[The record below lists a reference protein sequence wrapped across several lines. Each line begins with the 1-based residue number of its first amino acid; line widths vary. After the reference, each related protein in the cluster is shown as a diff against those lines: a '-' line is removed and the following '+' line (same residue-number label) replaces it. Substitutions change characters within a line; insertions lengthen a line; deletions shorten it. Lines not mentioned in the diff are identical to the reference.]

1 MKRQIKPCPYPVA
14 DLLPHAP
21 PMLLL
26 DEVLGY
32 DFGTLQAAVTIR
44 PNSPFFRGDGVP
56 AHIAIEYMA
65 QACGAL
71 AGIEALSAGRPVGL
85 GFLLGT
91 RNFQSARDFFHA
103 GERLL
108 ISVDEVFRDVE
119 MGVFDGSVR
128 VADATLVTATLN
140 VYRPE
145 DERTVLGLD
154 RSDG

>member
-1 MKRQIKPCPYPVA
+1 MKACPYPVA

-26 DEVLGY
+26 DAVLGY
-32 DFGTLQAAVTIR
+32 DTGRLQAVVTIR
-44 PNSPFFRGDGVP
+44 DDSLFFRGEGVP

-71 AGIEALSAGRPVGL
+71 AGIEALSANKPVRL

-91 RNFQSARDFFHA
+91 RNFRSTRDFFRA

-119 MGVFDGSVR
+119 MGVFEGRVSVDE
-128 VADATLVTATLN
+128 VILATATLN
-140 VYRPE
+140 VYQPQ
-145 DERTVLGLD
+145 DEGNILGPNQ
-154 RSDG
+154 SDG

>member
-1 MKRQIKPCPYPVA
+1 MKACPYPVA
-14 DLLPHAP
+14 ELLPHAP
-21 PMLLL
+21 PMVLL

-32 DFGTLQAAVTIR
+32 DGGRLQALVTIR
-44 PNSPFFRGDGVP
+44 DDSMFCRGDGVP

-71 AGIEALSAGRPVGL
+71 AGIEARSANRPVRV

-91 RNFQSARDFFHA
+91 RNFQSARDFFLA

-119 MGVFDGSVR
+119 MGVFDGRVSVD
-128 VADATLVTATLN
+128 DATLVTATLN
-140 VYRPE
+140 VYQPQDMDKILRP
-145 DERTVLGLD
+145 DQTNG
-154 RSDG
+154 

>member
-1 MKRQIKPCPYPVA
+1 MKACPYAVS

-26 DEVLGY
+26 DAVRGY
-32 DFGTLQAAVTIR
+32 DTGQLQAQVTIR
-44 PNSPFFRGDGVP
+44 DDSLFFRGEGVP

-71 AGIEALSAGRPVGL
+71 AGIEALSAHRPVRL

-91 RNFQSARDFFHA
+91 RNFRSTRDFFRS

-119 MGVFDGSVR
+119 MGVFDGCVSVEE
-128 VADATLVTATLN
+128 VTLVTATLN
-140 VYRPE
+140 VYQPQNE
-145 DERTVLGLD
+145 GKVLGSD
-154 RSDG
+154 QSDG